1 MPDRAGPSWSSATG
15 EASPGGRRRGDRDLK
30 NVVVKI
36 GIAIMISFCGFAFS
50 RFRVRFRRSPSP
62 RASSSGFAK
71 LATKKL
77 VLTALHSSAAGAG
90 TELCGED
97 SRGCLED
104 DCRNLKIS
112 TDIPSATEVMVGLSP
127 TSTSTDEGECFL
139 LPEFNDFVKQEFE
152 VATEK
157 LEITLITNLREMV
170 LSLQERERN
179 LELQLLDYHVVKE
192 QGAAVQELENRLKI
206 NATEAKMYMLKIYSL
221 QAENQKLRAQ
231 VEEYSSVMKE
241 LEAARTEMKLLEHN
255 LKIDQDQAKEA
266 LAVLLQKICFLKQ
279 MGQKNADAAALVE
292 RKLNRLYNL
301 EGETME
307 LRMINSRLSNEILNL
322 KRELESTQ
330 TIASPVETVMEEALE
345 EVNHLRKVNEK
356 LMMEIEQLQTDR
368 CTDVEE
374 LVYLK
379 WINACLRYEL
389 RNYQP
394 VTGKTVARDL
404 SRSLSPM
411 SEEKVKQLILEY
423 SNLGSDERGL
433 NILETDSEFSSSSQT
448 STEEPEDRSI
458 DASSSTRYRTSR
470 KAKFISKLKKIMLGK
485 GNWIS
490 RISAIDKTSFAN
502 SESRGS
508 FSTCSLDD
516 VMRTDSYD
524 SVSFMKDETA
534 AVNLLAELDARTTE
548 SKHGKDPT
556 RQINSRLSL
565 DLQSIQKLD
574 LEESREEKDTSIH
587 EKAELKKFAYA
598 LRDARGMPKLK
609 RRSSSCRY

>member
-1 MPDRAGPSWSSATG
+1 MSGRAGRSWSSATG
-15 EASPGGRRRGDRDLK
+15 EAAPGGRRRGNRDLK

-36 GIAIMISFCGFAFS
+36 GIAVVISFSGFAFS
-50 RFRVRFRRSPSP
+50 RFRVRFIRPPST
-62 RASSSGFAK
+62 RASSSA
-71 LATKKL
+71 
-77 VLTALHSSAAGAG
+77 VGAG
-90 TELCGED
+90 TELRGEEN
-97 SRGCLED
+97 RGCLEE
-104 DCRNLKIS
+104 DCRSLKIS
-112 TDIPSATEVMVGLSP
+112 NDIPSATEAMVGMPP
-127 TSTSTDEGECFL
+127 TSTSTDEEECFL
-139 LPEFNDFVKQEFE
+139 LPEFNDFVTQEFKA
-152 VATEK
+152 ATEK
-157 LEITLITNLREMV
+157 LEITLITDLREMV
-170 LSLQERERN
+170 LSLQEREKN

-206 NATEAKMYMLKIYSL
+206 SATEAKMYMLKIDSL
-221 QAENQKLRAQ
+221 QAECQKLRAQ

-241 LEAARTEMKLLEHN
+241 LEAARTEMKLLEHK

-266 LAVLLQKICFLKQ
+266 LAALHQKIYFLKQ

-301 EGETME
+301 EGETIE
-307 LRMINSRLSNEILNL
+307 LRMINSRLSNEILDL
-322 KRELESTQ
+322 KRKLESSQ
-330 TIASPVETVMEEALE
+330 TIASPVETVREEALE

-356 LMMEIEQLQTDR
+356 LMEEIEQIQTDR

-423 SNLGSDERGL
+423 SNLGSDERSL
-433 NILETDSEFSSSSQT
+433 NILETDSEFSSDSQT

-458 DASSSTRYRTSR
+458 DASSSTRYSTSR
-470 KAKFISKLKKIMLGK
+470 KAKFISKLKKIILGK
-485 GNWIS
+485 GNQIS
-490 RISAIDKTSFAN
+490 KISAIDKTSFAN

-508 FSTCSLDD
+508 FSTCSFDD
-516 VMRTDSYD
+516 VMQRDSYD
-524 SVSFMKDETA
+524 SLSCVKDEIA
-534 AVNLLAELDARTTE
+534 AVNLLAELDAQTTE

-556 RQINSRLSL
+556 HQINSRLSL
-565 DLQSIQKLD
+565 DLQCIRKLD

>member
-62 RASSSGFAK
+62 RASSS
-71 LATKKL
+71 
-77 VLTALHSSAAGAG
+77 AGAG